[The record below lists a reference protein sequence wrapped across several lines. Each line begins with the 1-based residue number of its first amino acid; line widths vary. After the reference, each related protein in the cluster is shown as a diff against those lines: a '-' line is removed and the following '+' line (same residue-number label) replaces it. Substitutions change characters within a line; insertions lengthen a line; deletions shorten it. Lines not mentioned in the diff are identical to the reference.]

1 MRTRYY
7 SILTLARTSTHYA
20 VRRPVV
26 PISPLATAAVSVERR
41 ASGRSKARHAFTLEV
56 FRTDRASEFERM
68 VNRALTIAPVRYPRN
83 ASKLSPAVPHPRHVV
98 AVNVGLHF
106 SSKSAAA
113 FESEIRSLATRMQL
127 LNHLTGH
134 FAFFRDVTP
143 QHFKPRRGGLPDAVF
158 GGFEKRDRSAT
169 RCVPHGSFSNTT
181 RTPASA
187 WPPPQPR
194 DGEGVDFNGILR
206 SVAAEI
212 GVPVQSTQPLLRSR
226 HDAHIE
232 ARKSRPDLL
241 SLDCTHW
248 CAAVLDVFD
257 ITLVDVLQARYG
269 KDGLCL

>member
-1 MRTRYY
+1 M
-7 SILTLARTSTHYA
+7 
-20 VRRPVV
+20 V

-41 ASGRSKARHAFTLEV
+41 ASERGKARHAFTLEV
-56 FRTDRASEFERM
+56 FRTDRASEFEGM

-83 ASKLSPAVPHPRHVV
+83 ASKLSSGAPHPRHVV

-113 FESEIRSLATRMQL
+113 FESEIRSLATRMHL

-158 GGFEKRDRSAT
+158 GGFEKRDKSAT
-169 RCVPHGSFSNTT
+169 KCVPHGSFANTT
-181 RTPASA
+181 PAWGPAQS
-187 WPPPQPR
+187 R
-194 DGEGVDFNGILR
+194 NREGIDFNGILR

-212 GVPVQSTQPLLRSR
+212 GVPVQSTTNLLRSR

-232 ARKSRPDLL
+232 ARKSKPDLL

-269 KDGLCL
+269 KDGVCL